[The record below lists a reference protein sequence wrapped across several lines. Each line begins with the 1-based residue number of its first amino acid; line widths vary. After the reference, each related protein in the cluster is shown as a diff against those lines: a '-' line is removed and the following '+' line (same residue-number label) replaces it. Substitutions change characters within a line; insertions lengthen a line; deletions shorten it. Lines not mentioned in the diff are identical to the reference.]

1 MNDSPWIWVVGGIAQ
16 LLFSSR
22 ILLQWI
28 KTERARKVVSPT
40 LFWKFSLAASF
51 LLFVYGWLR
60 DDFPIML
67 GQIIAY
73 FIYVRNL
80 QLKGAWGEFS
90 LALRSLL
97 VTLPLIILI
106 YGYSNNHQDL
116 ADLFFSANI
125 PIRLL
130 IWGVIAQ
137 LMFTARFV
145 YQWYYSERAGKSV
158 LPRGFW
164 MLSLMGGCM
173 LLFYSFLRKDPVYF
187 IGQLSGIVVYA
198 RNLMIYKKYGSA

>member
-67 GQIIAY
+67 GQVISY
-73 FIYVRNL
+73 FVYIRNL
-80 QLKGAWGEFS
+80 KLKGAWGEFP
-90 LALRSLL
+90 LTLRLLL
-97 VTLPLIILI
+97 VALPVIILI
-106 YGYSNNHQDL
+106 YGYNNNHQDL
-116 ADLFFSANI
+116 ADLLFNADI

-145 YQWYYSERAGKSV
+145 YQWYYSERVGKSV
-158 LPRGFW
+158 LPIGFW
-164 MLSLMGGCM
+164 MLSLVGGCM

-187 IGQLSGIVVYA
+187 IGQLSGIFVYA